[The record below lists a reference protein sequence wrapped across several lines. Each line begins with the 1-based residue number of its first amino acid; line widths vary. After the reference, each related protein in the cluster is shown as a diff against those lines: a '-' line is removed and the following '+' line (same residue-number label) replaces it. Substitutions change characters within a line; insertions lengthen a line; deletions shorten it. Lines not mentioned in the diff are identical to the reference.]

1 MNIVKQRYIA
11 LFFLALLLSACR
23 GAPFKK
29 TPIQLERNMFRQ
41 HKYVAQDV
49 NAFYPDKRSMR
60 MPVKGTVAR
69 NELRLNTRYY
79 EGKDKDGNLV
89 KHIPIPVTMQ
99 LIKRGQNRFDVFCT
113 PCHGRLGNGDGI
125 VPSLNV
131 GLIHPPNYHQA
142 RLINAPDGHFFDV
155 MTNGIRT
162 MMPYRYQ
169 IPVHDRWAIVA
180 YIRALQLSQKAT
192 KADLGGYTFSDSAI
206 AAYKEQKKEQAEAQQ
221 QQQEAMKKAMS
232 SNSGNTKQLIA
243 QGKKLYH
250 SMTCA
255 TCHSVDG
262 SKGVGPTWK
271 GLYGS
276 KVQLSDG
283 STVTADANYI
293 TESIMHPA
301 KQVVKGF
308 SPVMPNLSSSL
319 SPQDIKS
326 IIAYIKSLK

>member
-11 LFFLALLLSACR
+11 LFLLALLLSACR

-29 TPIQLERNMFRQ
+29 TPIQLERNMFKQ
-41 HKYVAQDV
+41 NKYVAQDV
-49 NAFYPDKRSMR
+49 NNFFPDHRAMR

-69 NELRLNTRYY
+69 SELRLNTRYY
-79 EGKDKDGNLV
+79 EGKDKNGNLV
-89 KHIPIPVTMQ
+89 KHIPIPVTMK

-113 PCHGRLGNGDGI
+113 PCHGRLGNGQGI

-142 RLINAPDGHFFDV
+142 RLLNAPDGHFFDV

-162 MMPYRYQ
+162 MMPYKYQ

-180 YIRALQLSQKAT
+180 YIRALQLSEHAT
-192 KADLGGYTFSDSAI
+192 KADLEGYTFSDSAI
-206 AAYKEQKKEQAEAQQ
+206 AGYKEQQKAAAEAQKQ
-221 QQQEAMKKAMS
+221 QQQAMNKAMQS
-232 SNSGNTKQLIA
+232 KSENPQQLIA

-293 TESIMHPA
+293 TESIMHPE

-308 SPVMPNLSSSL
+308 NPVMPNLSSQL